1 MPSLSL
7 PIFNAGKNQANL
19 DIAEADQQIAKATY
33 EQSIQRAFREVADS
47 LAEDNFN
54 TDQLDAQRSL
64 AAATAQAYKLAKLRY
79 EQGIDGY
86 LQVLDAQR
94 SDYQAQQNLV
104 RIRQEKMSAELGV
117 YKALGGQ
124 SS

>member
-1 MPSLSL
+1 MY
-7 PIFNAGKNQANL
+7 KRQ
-19 DIAEADQQIAKATY
+19 
-33 EQSIQRAFREVADS
+33 
-47 LAEDNFN
+47 
-54 TDQLDAQRSL
+54 
-64 AAATAQAYKLAKLRY
+64 AQAYRLAKLRY

-94 SDYQAQQNLV
+94 SDYEAQQNLV
-104 RIRQEKMSAELGV
+104 RIKQEKMSAELGV